1 VDEDLAGRPRSGRPQ
16 SATGA
21 QHRQPEPRWRGPSPP
36 GVSPQGRGNGTRGQ
50 GRGRAQQP
58 QRFYCLFHGE
68 DYAHPIRDCPETKA
82 TRDRMARAP
91 PADNPRVVAHTYQ
104 QPLQPYNHGPAPHP
118 PHHAYQHHQ
127 EVQIVPPPPPPP
139 TSNSKT
145 STTTTTPKPQS
156 KKTSPINRI
165 AESFT

>member
-1 VDEDLAGRPRSGRPQ
+1 
-16 SATGA
+16 
-21 QHRQPEPRWRGPSPP
+21 
-36 GVSPQGRGNGTRGQ
+36 
-50 GRGRAQQP
+50 
-58 QRFYCLFHGE
+58 
-68 DYAHPIRDCPETKA
+68 
-82 TRDRMARAP
+82 MARAQ

-104 QPLQPYNHGPAPHP
+104 QPLQPYNNGPAPHP

-127 EVQIVPPPPPPP
+127 EVQIVPPPHPHI
-139 TSNSKT
+139 SNSKT